1 MKRERL
7 QLLIIFL
14 STLDFFFA
22 QFSLIVIA
30 HHFCEK
36 VFVGRMSNVYIYV
49 GTSLYRQLAR
59 PLKKKRKKRTAT
71 WNREALS
78 RRWGVAALRT
88 QRKEKNVKKKGREQR
103 VQAAY

>member
-36 VFVGRMSNVYIYV
+36 VFVGRMSNVYIYM
-49 GTSLYRQLAR
+49 
-59 PLKKKRKKRTAT
+59 
-71 WNREALS
+71 
-78 RRWGVAALRT
+78 
-88 QRKEKNVKKKGREQR
+88 
-103 VQAAY
+103 